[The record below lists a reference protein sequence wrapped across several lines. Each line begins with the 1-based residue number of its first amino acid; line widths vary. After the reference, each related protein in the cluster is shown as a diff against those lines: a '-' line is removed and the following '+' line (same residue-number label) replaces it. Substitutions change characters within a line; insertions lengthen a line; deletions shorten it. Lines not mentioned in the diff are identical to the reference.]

1 MKKLIHFALSLAIAA
16 PIGAQTSSYVNEQTS
31 TTRSNDRSKAESRE
45 MAVARPKHSSE
56 KPLSSNGVVVDK
68 NV

>member
-45 MAVARPKHSSE
+45 MAVARPKHS
-56 KPLSSNGVVVDK
+56 
-68 NV
+68 